1 MQEQGSKIDKGTSF
15 GERKRKFPKKVEVM
29 GRQKLITTLALFM
42 LMLACLSN
50 NVSALSFT
58 VGNNYELYIHD
69 DSSNPSNI
77 GKNIGDVTL
86 SYAITPRTGIVF
98 EFDIKS
104 NYDTADTTWF
114 NIQFDFSF
122 TGALPSAYLDTN
134 NWLYSQDSTGS
145 FSKVNSISTPGSGQ
159 LKFDLEIK
167 PQQNQ
172 NTKIDPIFLNY
183 NGNDYNTFFDNLTA
197 MGGHAGG
204 LENLSGSSSEWVV
217 TEPPVQ
223 SPEPSSMLLM
233 GIGVLGV
240 GLVRRRK

>member
-1 MQEQGSKIDKGTSF
+1 
-15 GERKRKFPKKVEVM
+15 M
-29 GRQKLITTLALFM
+29 GRLKSITALASFI

-58 VGNNYELYIHD
+58 IGNTYGLYIHD

-86 SYAITPRTGIVF
+86 SYAIASGTGIVF

-104 NYDTADTTWF
+104 NYDTATTTWF
-114 NIQFDFSF
+114 NIQFDFSL
-122 TGALPSAYLDTN
+122 TGALPLAYLNTS
-134 NWLYSQDSTGS
+134 NWFYSQDFTGG

-167 PQQNQ
+167 PLQNQ
-172 NTKIDPIFLNY
+172 STKIDPIFLNY
-183 NGNDYNTFFDNLTA
+183 TGSDYSTFFDHLTA

-233 GIGVLGV
+233 GIGILGV